1 MNNNDDLRFESTVI
15 ADSST
20 DNFQPYVPQ
29 QNYQPHESNQ
39 QEIPSQP
46 IYNQPDYSQQE
57 AYPQPQQTYQA
68 YQPQQWTAN
77 GYPNAAPKEPF
88 NFDKFFNLVDHT
100 SDYDPRDIAD
110 NRTIA
115 GISGFSFLFFL
126 PLVMCSTSYFGKFH
140 ANNNLIL
147 LIASTIIGIITGI
160 IAHLTISTALYVFGY
175 ILCFIL
181 PLPVFGLSI
190 LSIINGFSGK
200 AKDLPLISKIK
211 IIK

>member
-20 DNFQPYVPQ
+20 QENYQPYVPQ
-29 QNYQPHESNQ
+29 QNDQPQEINQ
-39 QEIPSQP
+39 QDIPQQP
-46 IYNQPDYSQQE
+46 IYIQQDYSQQP
-57 AYPQPQQTYQA
+57 AYPQQPYQA
-68 YQPQQWTAN
+68 YQPQQW
-77 GYPNAAPKEPF
+77 APAPQKEPF

-100 SDYDPRDIAD
+100 ADYDPRDIAD

-126 PLVMCSTSYFGKFH
+126 PLVMCSNSYFGKFH

-147 LIASTIIGIITGI
+147 LIASTVIGIITGI
-160 IAHLTISTALYVFGY
+160 IGHLTIPTALYVFGY
-175 ILCFIL
+175 ILCFLL
-181 PLPVFGLSI
+181 PLPVLGLSI
-190 LSIINGFSGK
+190 LSIVNGFSGK